1 MNTET
6 RPIDLLLIRDSIQ
19 IQRHVQTE
27 SKGMEKIF
35 HTSENKN
42 KARTDIFLSDKIDFK
57 LKSVTKDKQYVMVQR
72 SIQEDNITV
81 VHMYAP
87 TQENLNI

>member
-19 IQRHVQTE
+19 IQRHIQTE

-35 HTSENKN
+35 HTKGNKN
-42 KARTDIFLSDKIDFK
+42 KARTDIFISDKIDFK
-57 LKSVTKDKQYVMVQR
+57 LNSVTKDKHYIMVQR
-72 SIQEDNITV
+72 SIQENNITV
-81 VHMYAP
+81 VRMYAP